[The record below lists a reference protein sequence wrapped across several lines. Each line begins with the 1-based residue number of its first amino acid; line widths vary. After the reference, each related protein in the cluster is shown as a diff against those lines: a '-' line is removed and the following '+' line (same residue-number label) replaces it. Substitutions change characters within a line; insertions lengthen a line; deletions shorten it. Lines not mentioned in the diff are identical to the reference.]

1 MIKSVKQMIKNNKRN
16 PKTFVTM
23 LFACIFLLGFTQ
35 CKKEQPSEPNQNKG
49 VYITLSV
56 DGGGKGER
64 VNVNPTGGG
73 TYATVDFE
81 DGDIIYVGNN
91 GAYCGYLTCD
101 KNNNVFHGEINPTSE
116 DDYLHFYL
124 LGGKGF
130 TPTIEGNIATV
141 NISDQSS
148 TYPVVSY
155 APSKEKYSS
164 GNGNYSARLLNKCSI
179 MKFAVTTPSS
189 APICITGMNNKVTL
203 DFSTPSGNNNGF
215 SFSQEGEGVIKM
227 AGGSGSPAEKWA
239 IVLPQDALAEG
250 AAGSVYAQNGTDI
263 TFFGTRP
270 SLSAITANQY
280 LDSGIALSVNT
291 STENYLPLSLVSST
305 HVGWVAGANGFAYQ
319 NASAATEA
327 GTTAEAMIAFIG
339 TYNDVCDHGL
349 AISLT
354 DAYVYN
360 ATFADATGDVII
372 PSWETYHGV
381 TGASWR
387 LPSEADWQRMMW
399 GYYAENPSAQN
410 ISSFQSNLELAGGA
424 MLETNNYYW
433 TSTFVDDANAR
444 AVLYD
449 NPFAGILDLG
459 KGWYCRVRA
468 CLSF

>member
-101 KNNNVFHGEINPTSE
+101 KNNNVFRGEINPTSE

-130 TPTIEGNIATV
+130 TPTIEGNTATV

-270 SLSAITANQY
+270 ALSAITANQY

-305 HVGWVAGANGFAYQ
+305 HVGWVAGADGFAYQ
-319 NASAATEA
+319 NATAATDA

-360 ATFADATGDVII
+360 ATFAEATGDGII

-424 MLETNNYYW
+424 MLETNKYYW